1 MSVTLEVS
9 KPERSR
15 DVRAE
20 QPRNMESMFVTL
32 EVFQPERLRDLRALQ
47 SLNM

>member
-1 MSVTLEVS
+1 MSLTLEVSKPERRRDVRAEQRQNMKPMSLTLEVS

-20 QPRNMESMFVTL
+20 QP
-32 EVFQPERLRDLRALQ
+32 
-47 SLNM
+47 